1 SLWWSLGSSMMQA
14 FRNAAKPIMVVVA
27 FAFFAWLVLDLSGI
41 TGGGGLLTNTSVGKV
56 NGESID
62 ARTYQNI
69 VQQSIDARQQ
79 QSSSA
84 LGLEDY
90 QLVRDQVWDQIVQSR
105 VLESEYRR
113 RGITVSDDEIVQAIR
128 NQPLADFQNAPDFQ
142 TDSQFD
148 LGKYQRWLASSVAQQ
163 YLPALEAQYRE
174 ELQRAKLLRVVTA
187 DVYISDPALWEH
199 YRDQNETV
207 KIALTAIVPRNVV
220 PDSAVKVTDAEVAE
234 YYRTHQDE
242 FKRPR
247 TAFLSYVALPRLAT
261 ASDTAAIRTRADSA
275 RQEILGGAPFAEVAR
290 RESADSASAAKGGEL
305 GEWTRGSMDPAF
317 DSAAFALP
325 LRTVS
330 RPVLSQFG
338 YHLIEVTSR
347 TGKKA
352 RGRHILFPIE
362 VTGAHRDR
370 LDAQAD
376 SLEQLGADRTDPAAL
391 DTVAR
396 ALNLTI
402 GKSNPVQQGT
412 RVQLGQFVV
421 PDAGVWAFQ
430 AKPGTTSPV
439 IETPFAYYVFRL
451 DSMHAAGVPTLAEI
465 RPAVEHTVRENKK
478 WDAARKIARDYVK
491 RLEEGSTMAQA
502 AAAMKLPNR
511 EFGPFTRVNPPLT
524 SPMVVGTAF
533 GLDVGQR
540 SGILDTKDGIYII
553 QTLAHTKADS
563 AKFVK
568 ELDQYR
574 AQSVN
579 AARQER
585 VRSYLSAL
593 RGAAKV
599 VDRRDRVLQAGGQA
613 AQPGA

>member
-1 SLWWSLGSSMMQA
+1 MMQA
-14 FRNAAKPIMVVVA
+14 FRNAAKPIMVVIA
-27 FAFFAWLVLDLSGI
+27 FTFFAWLVFDLSGI
-41 TGGGGLLTNTSVGKV
+41 TGGTGLLTSTSVGKV
-56 NGESID
+56 NGQSID

-79 QSSSA
+79 QSPGA

-90 QLVRDQVWDQIVQSR
+90 QQVRDQVWDQIVQGR
-105 VLESEYRR
+105 VLDAEYRR
-113 RGITVSDDEIVQAIR
+113 RGIAVNDDEIVQAIR
-128 NQPLADFQNAPDFQ
+128 NQPPADFQKVPEFQ

-148 LGKYQRWLASSVAQQ
+148 LGKYQRWLTSSVAQQ
-163 YLPALEAQYRE
+163 YLPALEAQYRD

-187 DVYISDPALWEH
+187 DVYLSDPALWEH
-199 YRDQNETV
+199 YRDENETV
-207 KIALTAIVPRNVV
+207 KIGLTAIVPRTVV
-220 PDSAVKVTDAEVAE
+220 PDSAVKVTDAQIAE
-234 YYRTHQDE
+234 YYRTHRDE
-242 FKRPR
+242 FKRPL
-247 TAFLSYVALPRLAT
+247 TSFLSYVALPRLTT
-261 ASDTAAIRTRADSA
+261 AADTAATKARADSA
-275 RQEILGGAPFAEVAR
+275 RQEIQGGVPFADVAR

-305 GEWTRGSMDPAF
+305 GEWTRGTMDPAF

-338 YHLIEVTSR
+338 YHLIEITSR
-347 TGKKA
+347 SGKKA
-352 RGRHILFPIE
+352 KGRHILFPIE
-362 VTGAHRDR
+362 VTGAHRDQ

-376 SLEQLGADRTDPAAL
+376 SLEQLGADRTDRAAL

-396 ALNLTI
+396 ALKLTI

-430 AKPGTTSPV
+430 AKPGATSPV

-451 DSMHAAGVPTLAEI
+451 DSLHEAGVPLLSEI
-465 RPAVEHTVRENKK
+465 RPAVEHVLRENQK
-478 WDAARKIARDYVK
+478 WDVARRMAKDYVK

-502 AAAMKLPNR
+502 AAAMKLAHR
-511 EFGPFTRVNPPLT
+511 EFGPFSRVNPPLT

-533 GLDVGQR
+533 GLDVGKR

-553 QTLAHTKADS
+553 QSLAHTKADS

-574 AQSVN
+574 ASSVN

-593 RGAAKV
+593 RNAAKV
-599 VDRRDRVLQAGGQA
+599 VDRRDKVLQQAQGQA
-613 AQPGA
+613 PQPGV